1 MAEFDPA
8 YLLSWRDNI
17 RISERL
23 HRQAGYLTYLCPSP
37 QSKSALNV
45 TLYIIMIY
53 VQAMDHSQNFSCPLE
68 SHMQLEGTT
77 EIHASQ
83 AIICYCNCY
92 IIIFCCCCCSCLSG
106 FLTAILQ
113 THARERNVPVDSLGF
128 SYRVLKEKWTP
139 DEMLHNESN
148 VDFKRVA
155 FQVR

>member
-1 MAEFDPA
+1 
-8 YLLSWRDNI
+8 
-17 RISERL
+17 
-23 HRQAGYLTYLCPSP
+23 
-37 QSKSALNV
+37 
-45 TLYIIMIY
+45 MIY
-53 VQAMDHSQNFSCPLE
+53 GQAIHHSQNFSRPLGC
-68 SHMQLEGTT
+68 HMQLEWTT

-92 IIIFCCCCCSCLSG
+92 IIVFLFCSCLSG

-128 SYRVLKEKWTP
+128 SYRVLKEKWTL